1 VTVGPAL
8 RWLEE
13 RLRAQRAW
21 FERSAFRKLLAAT
34 LGLALVLA
42 GVMTLGG
49 FLVARRV
56 IQQSVLSELS
66 ARAELATRELELTVG
81 GVMDSA
87 RALARNGI
95 VTGAL
100 VDSQGRELYLL
111 PLLRDMASVAPVPIH
126 LAVVDYRGRTLGCSL
141 HQHEGSFA
149 EAPWIPS
156 VTERGE
162 TRIDVERG
170 PDGAVLR
177 FAQPVIFPG
186 TGRPEGALVVEI
198 PLGAILA
205 KFRDRR
211 PNQVLEL
218 VDPEEPGR
226 PTGAATLDDSLV
238 VVEHRLTL
246 GGDGRLRLRLGLP
259 HEVAFG
265 GLHRF
270 AIATLLGVMLAV
282 VIVLLVGWRLAMRLT
297 AGVRELSLAV
307 VDAAVSERPG
317 IRVPARGEDEVGALG
332 AAFNA
337 LLARLEAVSAAQ
349 LAEQVERRQGAERA
363 LLLAREAVEQA
374 VEAIEVVDSEGRVA
388 FSNGAAARLRGV
400 PADAAVGRRW
410 EELFDRDGE
419 WWSGVWRRL
428 RGERSVVLP
437 LRIHRDG
444 ETIPVAVTLVYFE
457 LDGEEHCIATVR
469 DVREQ
474 LRAEATERLAS
485 LGTLAAGVAH
495 EINNP
500 LAYVLG
506 NLSFVR
512 DSLQGAAEGGLPEE
526 ERRALVE
533 AIHGA
538 ERVRDVVR
546 SLRAYSR
553 PGQGPPMRV
562 DVAAEL
568 SGALKLVGNTIRHHA
583 RVVEQLEE
591 VPAVLARP
599 NELGQVFVNLLV
611 NAGQAL
617 RPDSG
622 RECEISVRCHATPDG
637 RVAVEVSDTG
647 VGIPL
652 EVQPHIFEPFFTTKA
667 VGDGTGLG
675 LSICHGIVT
684 RLGGTIGFESEPG
697 KGTRFTVL
705 LPAAGPVVTAERSP
719 RAEAPRGR
727 ILVVD
732 DDPAVT
738 RALARVLG
746 RTAEVS
752 VETDPER
759 ALGRLAQPPFPD
771 AILCDVMMPG
781 VTGPIFLER
790 LRATDA
796 ALARRVVFITGGAI
810 SETISSAVAATG
822 QPCVEKPPDPDALAR
837 AIASVRPA

>member
-1 VTVGPAL
+1 VEPRL

-13 RLRAQRAW
+13 RLRALSAW
-21 FERSAFRKLLAAT
+21 FQRSAFRKFFAAT

-42 GVMTLGG
+42 GIMTIGG
-49 FLVARRV
+49 YAVARRV
-56 IQQSVLSELS
+56 IQQSILSELS
-66 ARAELATRELELTVG
+66 ARAELAARELELTVG
-81 GVMDSA
+81 GVMDNA

-111 PLLRDMASVAPVPIH
+111 PLLRDIAAVAPVPIH
-126 LAVVDYRGRTLGCSL
+126 LAVVDYRGRTLGCS
-141 HQHEGSFA
+141 QHRQESTFA
-149 EAPWIPS
+149 DAKWIS
-156 VTERGE
+156 KVTEEGE
-162 TRIDVERG
+162 VRIDVETG
-170 PDGAVLR
+170 PGGALLR
-177 FAQPVIFPG
+177 FAQPVVFPG
-186 TGRPEGALVVEI
+186 TGRPEGGLIVEI
-198 PLGAILA
+198 PLAAILR
-205 KFRDRR
+205 KFQDRR
-211 PNQVLEL
+211 PEQVLEL
-218 VDPEEPGR
+218 LDPEAPDR
-226 PTGAATLDDSLV
+226 PSGEATLDDGVV
-238 VVEHRLTL
+238 VVERRLTL
-246 GGDGRLRLRLGLP
+246 GGDDRLRLRLGLP
-259 HEVAFG
+259 HAVAFG

-270 AIATLLGVMLAV
+270 AIYTVAGVLLAV
-282 VIVLLVGWRLAMRLT
+282 ALVLVVGWRIAMRLT
-297 AGVRELSLAV
+297 AGVRELSAAV
-307 VDAAVSERPG
+307 VEAAVAERPG
-317 IRVPARGEDEVGALG
+317 VRVPARGADEVGALG
-332 AAFNA
+332 SAFNS
-337 LLARLEAVSAAQ
+337 LLARLEAASEAR

-363 LLLAREAVEQA
+363 LRLAREAVEQA
-374 VEAIEVVDSEGRVA
+374 VEAIEVVDSGGLVA

-400 PADAAVGRRW
+400 LAAEAVGRRW
-410 EELFDRDGE
+410 EVLFDRDRAWWGE
-419 WWSGVWRRL
+419 LWRRL
-428 RGERSVVLP
+428 RAERSADLT
-437 LRIHRDG
+437 LRIHRAG

-512 DSLQGAAEGGLPEE
+512 DSLDAPDAGPLAEE

-553 PGQGPPMRV
+553 PGQGPPTRV

-568 SGALKLVGNTIRHHA
+568 RGALKLVGNTIRHHA
-583 RVVEQLEE
+583 RVVEQIEE
-591 VPAVLARP
+591 VPPVLARS

-617 RPDSG
+617 RADARGS
-622 RECEISVRCHATPDG
+622 CEIQVRCHRAPDG
-637 RVAVEVSDTG
+637 WVAIEVADNG

-652 EVQPHIFEPFFTTKA
+652 EVQPRVFEPFFTTKA

-675 LSICHGIVT
+675 LSICHGIVA

-705 LPAAGPVVTAERSP
+705 LPAAGPAPAVEKVRA
-719 RAEAPRGR
+719 AEAPRGR
-727 ILVVD
+727 IMVVD

-746 RTAEVS
+746 RTAEVA
-752 VETDPER
+752 VETDPEV
-759 ALGRLAQPPFPD
+759 ALARLAQAPFPD

-781 VTGPIFLER
+781 TTGPIFLER
-790 LRATDA
+790 LRASDA
-796 ALARRVVFITGGAI
+796 GLARRVVFITGGAI
-810 SETISSAVAATG
+810 SEEIAQSVAATG
-822 QPCVEKPPDPDALAR
+822 QPCVEKPPEPEALAR
-837 AIASVRPA
+837 AIASVRAE